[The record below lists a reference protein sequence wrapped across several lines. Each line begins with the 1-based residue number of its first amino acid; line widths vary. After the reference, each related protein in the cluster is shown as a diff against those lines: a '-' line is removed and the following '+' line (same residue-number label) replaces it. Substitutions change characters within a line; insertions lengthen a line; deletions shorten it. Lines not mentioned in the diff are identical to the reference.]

1 MIGKTVRDVTVPPLI
16 VGDSAFPLCSWLLK
30 PYTNAVL
37 TPQQHYF
44 NYRLSRARMVTEA
57 AYGQLKGRWRV
68 LFRKNESS
76 QDQAHITTI
85 ACMVLHN
92 TCIMQGDAISRK
104 LDLSL
109 DESGG
114 KRNRDE
120 LRKLLQMRDCL
131 SIRDASREAAR
142 IRDALW
148 EIMARE
154 ANGESFVNPKKTH
167 YCYVVSTLHKLAA
180 KLLPICWN
188 SRAVANHSVSFTCIW

>member
-1 MIGKTVRDVTVPPLI
+1 MWLLETLHFPFVLGYWNHIPMLYWHLSSITSTIQPLI
-16 VGDSAFPLCSWLLK
+16 VGDSAFPLRSWLLK
-30 PYTNAVL
+30 PYTNAVS
-37 TPQQHYF
+37 TPQRHYF
-44 NYRLSRARMVTEA
+44 NYRLSKACMVTEA

-76 QDQAHITTI
+76 WDQAHITTI
-85 ACMVLHN
+85 ASMVLHN
-92 TCIMQGDAISRK
+92 TCIMQRDAISRK

-109 DESGG
+109 NESGG

-120 LRKLLQMRDCL
+120 LRKLLQMGDCL

-154 ANGESFVNPKKTH
+154 ANGESFVNPK
-167 YCYVVSTLHKLAA
+167 
-180 KLLPICWN
+180 
-188 SRAVANHSVSFTCIW
+188 

>member
-1 MIGKTVRDVTVPPLI
+1 MIGKTVRDVTIQPLI
-16 VGDSAFPLCSWLLK
+16 VGDSAFPLRSWLLK

-44 NYRLSRARMVTEA
+44 NYRLSRALMVTDA

-76 QDQAHITTI
+76 RDQAHITTL

-109 DESGG
+109 NESGG
-114 KRNRDE
+114 KRNREE
-120 LRKLLQMRDCL
+120 LRKLLQMGDCL
-131 SIRDASREAAR
+131 SIRDATREAAR
-142 IRDALW
+142 IRDTVC
-148 EIMARE
+148 E
-154 ANGESFVNPKKTH
+154 
-167 YCYVVSTLHKLAA
+167 
-180 KLLPICWN
+180 KLL
-188 SRAVANHSVSFTCIW
+188 REKQTGKVL

>member
-1 MIGKTVRDVTVPPLI
+1 MRDVTVPPLI
-16 VGDSAFPLCSWLLK
+16 VGDSAFTLHSWLLK

-44 NYRLSRARMVTEA
+44 NYHLPRARMVTEA

-76 QDQAHITTI
+76 CDQAHITTL

-120 LRKLLQMRDCL
+120 LRKLLLKHGSRNIKLWHHQYL
-131 SIRDASREAAR
+131 GSIIET
-142 IRDALW
+142 
-148 EIMARE
+148 
-154 ANGESFVNPKKTH
+154 KH
-167 YCYVVSTLHKLAA
+167 VVVLFSY
-180 KLLPICWN
+180 
-188 SRAVANHSVSFTCIW
+188 